1 MISLRNALCLDLMSV
16 KMEMA
21 SSCLRVL
28 VYVVF
33 HTCSLSRFSDILFC
47 MLVVEL
53 SISFR
58 LGPFSRLILIYLGFL
73 YSVCSISLIF
83 PMLLVCKRCCLV
95 SMVGSFITS
104 RSSSMSWIVVCGGCA
119 MLTSSAVASPVND
132 RGSIWC

>member
-1 MISLRNALCLDLMSV
+1 MISQRNALCLDLMFV
-16 KMEMA
+16 KMEA
-21 SSCLRVL
+21 DSSCLRVL

-47 MLVVEL
+47 ILVVEL

-58 LGPFSRLILIYLGFL
+58 LGPYSRLILIYVGFL
-73 YSVCSISLIF
+73 YSVYSISLIF

-95 SMVGSFITS
+95 SMVGSFIAS
-104 RSSSMSWIVVCGGCA
+104 RSCSMSWIVVCGGCA
-119 MLTSSAVASPVND
+119 MSSAVASPVND